1 MPDAPPLAGLLL
13 WDLVF
18 SLGGSLGQGQGW
30 QSEVGCTRLL
40 GEAGSPSPSAAFQ
53 PRVRRST
60 ADSPQR
66 GREPGQHFFLGEEGA
81 DVLAT
86 AVLGKSPGTRTS
98 AANLP
103 RKRSAILTLTLEKE

>member
-1 MPDAPPLAGLLL
+1 MPDAPPPAGLLL

-30 QSEVGCTRLL
+30 QSEVGFTRLL

-86 AVLGKSPGTRTS
+86 AVLGEITRDQH
-98 AANLP
+98 
-103 RKRSAILTLTLEKE
+103 KRSEPSQKEECDFDSHP